1 MLFAHP
7 YVVFSLLPA
16 IFALRVAAGKL
27 RVASAQAL
35 AVRRLADTAA
45 LTRDLRMKT
54 MKSTAVIA
62 AFALTLPVLAACGS
76 SPTDRALSGGA
87 IGAGVGAVGGAM
99 LGAPV
104 KGAAI
109 GAAAGAGVGALT
121 DKKQIDLGKPAWR

>member
-1 MLFAHP
+1 MKRFA
-7 YVVFSLLPA
+7 F
-16 IFALRVAAGKL
+16 
-27 RVASAQAL
+27 
-35 AVRRLADTAA
+35 
-45 LTRDLRMKT
+45 
-54 MKSTAVIA
+54 IA
-62 AFALTLPVLAACGS
+62 AFAVALPALAACGS
-76 SPTDRALSGGA
+76 STSDRALSGGA

>member
-1 MLFAHP
+1 
-7 YVVFSLLPA
+7 
-16 IFALRVAAGKL
+16 
-27 RVASAQAL
+27 
-35 AVRRLADTAA
+35 
-45 LTRDLRMKT
+45 
-54 MKSTAVIA
+54 MKSTALIA
-62 AFALTLPVLAACGS
+62 ALALTLPVLAACGS
-76 SPTDRALSGGA
+76 NPTDRALSGGA